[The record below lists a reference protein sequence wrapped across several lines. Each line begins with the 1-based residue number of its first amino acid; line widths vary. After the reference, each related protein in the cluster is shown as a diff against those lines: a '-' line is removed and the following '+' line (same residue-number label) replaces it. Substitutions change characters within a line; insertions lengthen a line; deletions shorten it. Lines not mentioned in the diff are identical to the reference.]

1 MTDKDKVARK
11 LAAGHYQTDPTIV
24 KIVRCSTG
32 NEDENRPDEPIKL
45 LEVNEATIPSGI
57 VPLQFDAHPSSGID
71 YPSVI
76 VEVTP
81 TEFQDIEAGQLQLPL
96 GWQMGELFPRPVQ
109 SESAGA

>member
-1 MTDKDKVARK
+1 MSDKDEVARK

-24 KIVRCSTG
+24 KIVRYSTG
-32 NEDENRPDEPIKL
+32 NEDENLPDEPIKL

-81 TEFQDIEAGQLQLPL
+81 AEFQDIEQGQLPLPL
-96 GWQMGELFPRPVQ
+96 GWQMGELFPRPIQ
-109 SESAGA
+109 SEGAET